1 MIELDG
7 AVVIVTGSAR
17 GVGAATATLV
27 AERGGKVV
35 VNHTKSEEQAEQVA
49 EDCRAAGGE
58 ALVCKA
64 NVAEDADCR
73 RMVEEAVAK
82 WGRIDGLVNNAGTTR
97 FCDHS
102 NLDGLDAADFH
113 AVMAVNTI
121 GPFQMIR
128 AAAPHMKAQGKGSVV
143 NVSSVAGTQAVGS
156 SLAYIASKGGLN
168 SMSIGLARALGP
180 HIKVNTICP
189 GFIEGDWLR
198 EGMGA
203 ERYDAVKAHL
213 EGTTPLRAVNKP
225 ADIARTIV
233 WLLSDAPNIT
243 GEIITIDAGM
253 GMLRGGGR
261 PGR

>member
-17 GVGAATATLV
+17 GVGAATATMI
-27 AERGGKVV
+27 AERGGRVV
-35 VNHTKSEEQAEQVA
+35 INHTKSAEDAERVA
-49 EDCRAAGGE
+49 ESCGAAGGE
-58 ALVCKA
+58 ALVCQA

-73 RMVEEAVAK
+73 RMAEDAMTK

-97 FCDHS
+97 FCDHAD
-102 NLDGLDAADFH
+102 LDGLDATDFQ

-128 AAAPHMKAQGKGSVV
+128 AVAPHMRAGGRGAVV

-180 HIKVNTICP
+180 EIKVNTICP

-198 EGMGA
+198 QGMGA
-203 ERYDAVKAHL
+203 KRYDAVKAHL
-213 EGTTPLRAVNKP
+213 ESATPLQAVNNP
-225 ADIARTIV
+225 SDVARTIV

-261 PGR
+261 PTR

>member
-17 GVGAATATLV
+17 GVGAATAELL
-27 AERGGKVV
+27 AERGANVV
-35 VNHTKSEEQAEQVA
+35 VNHTKSAEQAEQVA
-49 EDCRAAGGE
+49 DACKAAGGG
-58 ALVCKA
+58 ALVCQA
-64 NVAEDADCR
+64 NVADDGDCR
-73 RMVEEAVAK
+73 RMADQAVSK
-82 WGRIDGLVNNAGTTR
+82 WGRIDGLVNNAGTTK
-97 FCDHS
+97 FCAHGD
-102 NLDGLDAADFH
+102 LDGLDAADFQQ
-113 AVMAVNTI
+113 VIGVNTV
-121 GPFQMIR
+121 GPFQMVR
-128 AAAPHMKAQGKGSVV
+128 GVVPHMKARGRGAVV

-168 SMSIGLARALGP
+168 AMSIALARALGP
-180 HIKVNTICP
+180 EIKVNTVCP

-203 ERYDAVKAHL
+203 DRYDSVKAHL
-213 EGTTPLRAVNKP
+213 ENATPLRSVNKP

-253 GMLRGGGR
+253 GMLRGGITAR
-261 PGR
+261 